1 MRAID
6 CAIAPLV
13 AWRRSALD
21 RVIHLGRF
29 CYCLVG
35 ISLLNCRREY
45 SYHPPVRSNA
55 GRGFRLTPGLAL
67 DRASPL
73 LTYLGNQFAER
84 RLGSVGFRRNGSATM
99 PRKPNDPN
107 HWRDR
112 AARMRSLASTAI
124 NQDMFDLIC
133 DLADDF
139 DKMADRVQKR
149 ADDTTTAK

>member
-1 MRAID
+1 
-6 CAIAPLV
+6 
-13 AWRRSALD
+13 
-21 RVIHLGRF
+21 
-29 CYCLVG
+29 
-35 ISLLNCRREY
+35 
-45 SYHPPVRSNA
+45 
-55 GRGFRLTPGLAL
+55 
-67 DRASPL
+67 
-73 LTYLGNQFAER
+73 
-84 RLGSVGFRRNGSATM
+84 M